1 MDRVGG
7 ADSTHIIAERLEVFS
22 EAESE
27 TPASGSNDLF
37 YLFYKWGQLTINNSQ
52 TRRKKGFV
60 GTISYSLFMILNY
73 LQQWHNVSAELLF
86 HKEGQLFTVIQHL

>member
-37 YLFYKWGQLTINNSQ
+37 YLFYK
-52 TRRKKGFV
+52 
-60 GTISYSLFMILNY
+60 
-73 LQQWHNVSAELLF
+73 
-86 HKEGQLFTVIQHL
+86 